1 MFRTLMTGIDIGRD
15 SIRAAVIDYHKRET
29 VLLHCYQVNSS
40 LPLIS
45 GDNRLNLPEIST
57 ALKSLKKQLPVMARQ
72 VAISIADNL
81 VIRQQL
87 EVDSNLTQLEEEPV
101 IMYQFSLN
109 SPLPIDELSI
119 DYVKIE
125 PEEGINALSGKVLVL
140 AVRKS
145 ELEIRQ
151 QLMKSAGLKLVYLN
165 SCEISEITGE
175 SDSETKA
182 DKAFVP
188 AISLACQAAR
198 WRQGKYV
205 I

>member
-1 MFRTLMTGIDIGRD
+1 MFRSLMTGIDIGRD
-15 SIRAAVIDYHKRET
+15 SIRAAVIYYRKRET

-45 GDNRLNLPEIST
+45 CDNRVNLPEISS
-57 ALKSLKKQLPVMARQ
+57 ALQSLKKQLPVMARQ
-72 VAISIADNL
+72 VAMSIADNL
-81 VIRQQL
+81 VIRQL
-87 EVDSNLTQLEEEPV
+87 IEVDSGLTRLEEEPV

-125 PEEGINALSGKVLVL
+125 PEEGIKALSGKVLVF
-140 AVRKS
+140 AVRKN
-145 ELEIRQ
+145 ELEVRR

-165 SCEISEITGE
+165 RCEISEVTGE
-175 SDSETKA
+175 SDSGINT
-182 DKAFVP
+182 DKAFEP

-198 WRQGKYV
+198 WRQEKYV